1 MIMKI
6 VFSLLMGLAIAVG
19 VQAQTFPI
27 DSTTKKIAYSGVVN
41 VAGATQAILFKRAHN
56 MNVSGSG
63 VLTDKPTDGYY
74 SYKGQFKVTY
84 HAPQPGL
91 MHTGIVNYTV
101 VIACKEGRYKYIITD
116 LVHTSEKGNGG
127 PLEKSVPECNKFVL
141 TLQGWGDIKKTTS
154 AEMEK
159 LIANM
164 KLTMGNPEDKPIN
177 VGNDW

>member
-1 MIMKI
+1 MKLI
-6 VFSLLMGLAIAVG
+6 FSLFISIAFVFG
-19 VQAQTFPI
+19 IQAQTFPI
-27 DSTTKKIAYSGVVN
+27 DSTTKKITYTGVPTVT
-41 VAGATQAILFKRAHN
+41 GATQAVLFKRAHN

-63 VLTDKPTDGYY
+63 VLADKAADGYY

-91 MHTGIVNYTV
+91 MHNGYVSYTV

-127 PLEKSVPECNKFVL
+127 PLEKSAPECNKYVL
-141 TLQGWGDIKKTTS
+141 TLQGWGDIKKAAA
-154 AEMEK
+154 AEMDK
-159 LIANM
+159 LVANM